1 VSAPPRQDV
10 TAIVLAGGRS
20 SRFGAPKLAAELDG
34 ATLLDRA
41 VRAVEAVAGFVIVGG
56 PEPAAHSGWSI
67 PHGRPSTAG
76 DAPASSVRFV
86 DDDQPFAGPL
96 AALAG
101 ALRETST
108 ELAIIVGGDM
118 PSLVPTVLAAMLGE
132 LASDL
137 DIDAVH
143 LAGPTESPNRQVLP
157 LGLRV
162 APAAKAASESLGNG
176 DRSLVRLLDR
186 LRTVEIPAAKWLA
199 LDPAGQTLLDVDE
212 PADLERW
219 HGGEIR

>member
-1 VSAPPRQDV
+1 V
-10 TAIVLAGGRS
+10 TGIVLAGGRS
-20 SRFGAPKLAAELDG
+20 SRFGTPKLAAELDG

-41 VRAVEAVAGFVIVGG
+41 VRAVEAVAGFVIVAG
-56 PEPAAHSGWSI
+56 PEPAGHSSSSI
-67 PHGRPSTAG
+67 PQGRPGTAG
-76 DAPASSVRFV
+76 DAPASFARFLV
-86 DDDQPFAGPL
+86 DDQPFAGPL

-101 ALRETST
+101 ALRQTST
-108 ELAIIVGGDM
+108 ELAIVVGGDM
-118 PSLVPTVLAAMLGE
+118 PGLVPAVLAAMLDD
-132 LASDL
+132 LASDP

-143 LAGPTESPNRQVLP
+143 LAGPTKSPNRQVLP

-186 LRTVEIPAAKWLA
+186 LRTVEIPAIEWLA
-199 LDPAGQTLLDVDE
+199 LDRAGRTLLDVDE

-219 HGGEIR
+219 QAGEIR

>member
-20 SRFGAPKLAAELDG
+20 SRFGARKLAVVLDG
-34 ATLLDRA
+34 TTLLDRA
-41 VRAVEAVAGFVIVGG
+41 VHAAEAVAGFVIVAG
-56 PEPAAHSGWSI
+56 PEPAAHSGSSN
-67 PHGRPSTAG
+67 PRARLGPTG
-76 DAPASSVRFV
+76 DAPALFARFLL
-86 DDDQPFAGPL
+86 DDQPFAGPL

-108 ELAIIVGGDM
+108 ELAIVVGGDM
-118 PSLVPTVLAAMLGE
+118 PGLVPAVLALMLHD

-137 DIDAVH
+137 DIDAIH
-143 LAGPTESPNRQVLP
+143 LAGVMESAHRQVLP

-162 APAAKAASESLGNG
+162 APAAKAAAESLGNG
-176 DRSLVRLLDR
+176 DRSLVSLLDR
-186 LRTVEIPAAKWLA
+186 LRTVEIPAAEWLA
-199 LDPAGQTLLDVDE
+199 LDPAGRTLVDVDE

-219 HGGEIR
+219 HAGEIH

>member
-1 VSAPPRQDV
+1 MSAPLRQAV

-20 SRFGAPKLAAELDG
+20 SRFGGPKLVVELDG

-41 VRAVEAVAGFVIVGG
+41 VRAVQSVATFVIVAG
-56 PEPAAHSGWSI
+56 PEPAARLGS
-67 PHGRPSTAG
+67 STPRRRLGAAG

-118 PSLVPTVLAAMLGE
+118 PGLVPAVLAAMLDN

-137 DIDAVH
+137 TVDAVH
-143 LAGPTESPNRQVLP
+143 LAGVTEPPHREVLP

-162 APAAKAASESLGNG
+162 APAAKAAVARLGNG

-186 LRTVEIPAAKWLA
+186 LRTVEIPATEWLA
-199 LDPAGQTLLDVDE
+199 LDPAGRTLLDVDE
-212 PADLERW
+212 PRDLERW
-219 HGGEIR
+219 DAGEIR